1 MSRSVRAVRRW
12 HIVVGIVGMS
22 LALPLEAQ
30 FTPRVGLTYAT
41 QPNSAPDF
49 TDRIGIVIGGSL
61 NIPFGLISL
70 QPEAL
75 YVQKRVTRPG
85 LNGADPST
93 LRVDYL
99 EIPLLLRV
107 GLPIPGFSPF
117 AVAGPM
123 IDVELGCNLVAGMCP
138 QSVKDQSYGFAV
150 GGGFRLGLVLPLQLE
165 GRYTWGLRDVGDVA
179 SGLDQRTRT
188 FMLMVGMG
196 F

>member
-1 MSRSVRAVRRW
+1 MRRSLRVVRRCAV
-12 HIVVGIVGMS
+12 VVGVVGM
-22 LALPLEAQ
+22 LMALPLEAQ

-41 QPNSAPDF
+41 QPNAAPDF
-49 TDRIGIVIGGSL
+49 TDRIGIVLGGSL
-61 NIPFGLISL
+61 NIPFGLFSI

-75 YVQKRVTRPG
+75 YVQKRVTQPG
-85 LNGADPST
+85 INGATPPT

-107 GLPIPGFSPF
+107 GLPIPGFNPF

-123 IDVELGCNLVAGMCP
+123 IDFELGCNLVAGMCP
-138 QSVKDQSYGFAV
+138 QSVKNQSYGFAV
-150 GGGFRLGLVLPLQLE
+150 GGGFRMGLLLPLQLE

-188 FMLMVGMG
+188 FMLMVGLG

>member
-1 MSRSVRAVRRW
+1 MRRSLRVVRRCS
-12 HIVVGIVGMS
+12 IVVGVVGMS

-41 QPNSAPDF
+41 QPNGPPDF
-49 TDRIGIVIGGSL
+49 TDRIGIVLGGSL
-61 NIPFGLISL
+61 SIPFGPISF

-75 YVQKRVTRPG
+75 YVQKRVSQPG
-85 LNGADPST
+85 INGTDPST

-123 IDVELGCNLVAGMCP
+123 IDIELGCNLVAGMCP
-138 QSVKDQSYGFAV
+138 QDVKNQSYGFAV

-188 FMLMVGMG
+188 FMLMVGLG